1 MNTIHLTFEGDRLI
15 ARTNDSRTR
24 VVFAIRWSASTLII
38 DDYTIER
45 YDEPFDASFAKAL
58 MRALKLRGIRHVLT
72 DELPDGMLP
81 WCERENETL
90 HCNLSNL
97 T

>member
-1 MNTIHLTFEGDRLI
+1 MNGIDLRFEDEKLI
-15 ARTNDSRTR
+15 VETKDSKTR
-24 VVFAIRWSASTLII
+24 IVFDIRRSATTLII

-45 YDEPFDASFAKAL
+45 YDEPINPSFAKTL
-58 MRALKLRGIRHVLT
+58 MRALKLRGFRHVLT
-72 DELPDGMLP
+72 DELPDGLLP